1 MKVAEAARRLRK
13 SEQWVRIGLQKGIL
27 PFGFA
32 IKTSSKW
39 SYHVSEHKLNE
50 YLGKGPKDE
59 RA

>member
-1 MKVAEAARRLRK
+1 MNVAEAARRLHK

-39 SYHVSEHKLNE
+39 SYHISEHKLDE
-50 YLGKGPKDE
+50 YLGKGEE
-59 RA
+59 R